1 MKLFSQIAAKNF
13 RGFKNFKID
22 DFKQFNL
29 FVGKNNSGKSSLL
42 EAIFLLINPGNPILP
57 VRINTFRDVAPTMR
71 KTYELL
77 FHNLNPDSE
86 IKLTAKTLKPIEQR
100 ELTLKP
106 IYSIFAENG
115 SKGEVIDEDLNE
127 YKHGSSGLTQNLVG
141 LESILKI
148 KKGAKS
154 KKIVTYKG
162 SVKSR
167 GPEIEVIG
175 PKTYN
180 ERYKGVFISGKTF
193 SKDMGPRF
201 DEIQLSKQKKELIK
215 AIKKI
220 VPDFEDLT
228 LASDG
233 NLYCDIGLPKLVPIN
248 ILGEGVYRFLSILLG
263 LFNCENG
270 IVLIDELENGL
281 HVISQEIVWEAIM
294 QFSRSINVQVFVS
307 THSSEAIFSYCSAIE
322 KQKINTDT
330 CRLFRIER
338 KGIDAKAIKYGY
350 KEIEASLEGQWEMR

>member
-57 VRINTFRDVAPTMR
+57 VRINTFRDVAPTDR

-141 LESILKI
+141 LE
-148 KKGAKS
+148 
-154 KKIVTYKG
+154 
-162 SVKSR
+162 
-167 GPEIEVIG
+167 
-175 PKTYN
+175 
-180 ERYKGVFISGKTF
+180 
-193 SKDMGPRF
+193 
-201 DEIQLSKQKKELIK
+201 
-215 AIKKI
+215 
-220 VPDFEDLT
+220 
-228 LASDG
+228 
-233 NLYCDIGLPKLVPIN
+233 
-248 ILGEGVYRFLSILLG
+248 
-263 LFNCENG
+263 
-270 IVLIDELENGL
+270 
-281 HVISQEIVWEAIM
+281 
-294 QFSRSINVQVFVS
+294 
-307 THSSEAIFSYCSAIE
+307 
-322 KQKINTDT
+322 
-330 CRLFRIER
+330 
-338 KGIDAKAIKYGY
+338 
-350 KEIEASLEGQWEMR
+350 